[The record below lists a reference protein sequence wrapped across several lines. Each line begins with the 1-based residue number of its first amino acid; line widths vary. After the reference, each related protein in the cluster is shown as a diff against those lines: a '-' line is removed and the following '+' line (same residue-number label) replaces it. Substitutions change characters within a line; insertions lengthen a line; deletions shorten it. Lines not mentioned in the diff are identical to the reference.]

1 MHCNPKLLSGVTQL
15 ALCVACITA
24 VQAQSTSTGPQFQ
37 YAAITG
43 AANMITL
50 TRVPVLTSSGQTVYQ
65 DITLQFDNDG
75 SGNLTL
81 TSGYPMFTLSPNLQV
96 SSFQPGKYLSPGNV
110 LAGKGSITV
119 SGPGVVS
126 GGSTA
131 WSISANSDADPCT
144 FPNSATWYV
153 GPIDNNAMAA
163 RLKKANITSTAWS
176 YGISGGG
183 IAFSCGGSLSFHWGN
198 GSIIGVSQTGNTIT
212 FASFT
217 NNSFDQASPVDQI
230 TYTMAPLQ

>member
-1 MHCNPKLLSGVTQL
+1 MTGTWRILTLSAMLVGSL
-15 ALCVACITA
+15 
-24 VQAQSTSTGPQFQ
+24 QAQSGPNPGPLFQ
-37 YAAITG
+37 YSAITG
-43 AANMITL
+43 SGNTITL
-50 TRVPVLTSSGQTVYQ
+50 SRVPVVTASGDTVYQ
-65 DITLQFDNDG
+65 DVTLQFDNDG
-75 SGNLTL
+75 NGNLTL
-81 TSGYPMFTLSPNLQV
+81 TNGFPAFNPSPGLQV
-96 SSFQPGKYLSPGNV
+96 AAFRTGKYVGPGNV
-110 LAGKGSITV
+110 LNGKAIITV
-119 SGPGVVS
+119 SGPGVIS

-131 WSISANSDADPCT
+131 WSISANPEADSCT

-198 GSIIGVSQTGNTIT
+198 GSIVGVSQTGDTIT

-230 TYTMAPLQ
+230 TFTLSQ